1 MSENLCVV
9 NFFVMMVTNNM
20 KFSSTSTYIATEELQ
35 MAVNAAVTLERPLL
49 IKGEPGT
56 GKSMLAEEI
65 AASLGLKLIP
75 WHIKSTTKAQQGLYE
90 YDAVSRLR
98 DSQLG
103 DERVHDIRNYIA
115 KGKMWEAFDAGEKVV
130 LLIDEIDKADIE
142 FPNDLLL
149 ELDKMEFFV
158 YETGETIKAVN
169 RPIVVITSNNEKE
182 LPDAFLR
189 RCFFHYIQFPDRE
202 TMQSIVDVHHPDI
215 KKDLVKEAMEIF
227 FDVRKVPGLKKKPS
241 TSELIDWLKLL
252 MADDI
257 PDEILTNRDTS
268 KAIPPLY
275 GALVKNEQ
283 DVQLL
288 ERLAFMNRRTNSGGS
303 GPK

>member
-1 MSENLCVV
+1 
-9 NFFVMMVTNNM
+9 M

-35 MAVNAAVTLERPLL
+35 MAVNAAVALERPLL

-56 GKSMLAEEI
+56 GKTMLAEEI
-65 AASLGLKLIP
+65 ANSLEMELIS

-103 DERVHDIRNYIA
+103 DERVHDIKNYIE
-115 KGKMWEAFDAGEKVV
+115 KGKMWHAFTADKKVV

-149 ELDKMEFFV
+149 ELDRMEFHV
-158 YETGETIKAVN
+158 YETNETVVARH
-169 RPIVVITSNNEKE
+169 RPVVVITSNNEKE

-202 TMQSIVDVHHPDI
+202 TMREIIDVHHPDI

-257 PDEILTNRDTS
+257 PEEILTNRDTS

-288 ERLAFMNRRTNSGGS
+288 ERLAFMNRRQSSGGAN
-303 GPK
+303 

>member
-1 MSENLCVV
+1 
-9 NFFVMMVTNNM
+9 M
-20 KFSSTSTYIATEELQ
+20 KFASTETYIATEELQ
-35 MAVNAAVTLERPLL
+35 MAVNAAVELERPLL

-56 GKSMLAEEI
+56 GKTMLAEEI
-65 AASLGLKLIP
+65 ASSLGLNLIT
-75 WHIKSTTKAQQGLYE
+75 WYVKSTTKAQQGLYE

-103 DERVHDIRNYIA
+103 DDRVHDINNYIEQ
-115 KGKMWEAFDAGEKVV
+115 GKLWEAFEAGEKVV

-149 ELDKMEFFV
+149 ELDKMEFDV
-158 YETGETIKAVN
+158 YETGQTIKAVN

-189 RCFFHYIQFPDRE
+189 RCFFHYIQFPDRA
-202 TMQSIVDVHHPDI
+202 TMQDIVDVHHPDI
-215 KKDLVKEAMEIF
+215 KQDLVKEAMEIF

-257 PDEILTNRDTS
+257 PEEILTNRDTS

-288 ERLAFMNRRTNSGGS
+288 ERLAFMNRRQSS
-303 GPK
+303 

>member
-1 MSENLCVV
+1 
-9 NFFVMMVTNNM
+9 M
-20 KFSSTSTYIATEELQ
+20 KFTGTTTYIATEELQ

-56 GKSMLAEEI
+56 GKTMLAEEI
-65 AASLGLKLIP
+65 AGSLGLRIIS

-103 DERVHDIRNYIA
+103 DERVHDINNYIA
-115 KGKMWEAFDAGEKVV
+115 KGKMWEAFDADEKVV

-158 YETGETIKAVN
+158 YETGEIVKAKI

-202 TMQSIVDVHHPDI
+202 TMQEIVNVHHPDI

-257 PDEILTNRDTS
+257 PEEILTNRDTS

-288 ERLAFMNRRTNSGGS
+288 ERLAFMNRRQKSSGGS
-303 GPK
+303 GPG

>member
-1 MSENLCVV
+1 MA
-9 NFFVMMVTNNM
+9 FKGTNDYVA
-20 KFSSTSTYIATEELQ
+20 TSDLQ
-35 MAVNAAVTLERPLL
+35 MAVNAAIQLEKPLL

-56 GKSMLAEEI
+56 GKTMLAEQLAE
-65 AASLGLKLIP
+65 SLGTKLIQ

-103 DERVHDIRNYIA
+103 NDRVHDISNYIV
-115 KGKMWEAFDAGEKVV
+115 KGKLWEAFEAEERVV

-149 ELDKMEFFV
+149 EIDKMEFYV
-158 YETGETIKAVN
+158 YETQERVVAKN
-169 RPIVVITSNNEKE
+169 RPIVLITSNNEKE

-189 RCFFHYIQFPDRE
+189 RCFFHYINFPDHE
-202 TMQSIVDVHHPDI
+202 TMEKIVEVHYPGL
-215 KKDLVKEAMEIF
+215 KNSLVKEALDVF

-252 MADDI
+252 MAD
-257 PDEILTNRDTS
+257 EMSEKILQERDPS

-275 GALVKNEQ
+275 GALIKNEQ
-283 DVQLL
+283 DVHLL
-288 ERLAFMNRRTNSGGS
+288 QRLAFMARRKG
-303 GPK
+303 